1 MIALCLSGWRDI
13 SRPGFLLS
21 LKPRAE
27 FMPLTAIMIMQGTL
41 WQDRRRSI
49 LCFQRRSVILK
60 CFTLPF
66 WENDINIYHFHSW
79 KFTGMCAPGYGNKL
93 RRSKCMVF
101 WGCKGGGGKR
111 VDVYVPWTMQ
121 LSLCHL
127 LSIPQ
132 CSFYNTKSQNKMKKK
147 EMELNAYLLSW
158 SIYLFFEKYFLNT

>member
-1 MIALCLSGWRDI
+1 MKGYI
-13 SRPGFLLS
+13 STWLPSVPQAKNRIYATDSNNDHARNPLAGSEKINFVFPKKVCYTQMFYITILGEWHQHLL
-21 LKPRAE
+21 
-27 FMPLTAIMIMQGTL
+27 
-41 WQDRRRSI
+41 
-49 LCFQRRSVILK
+49 
-60 CFTLPF
+60 
-66 WENDINIYHFHSW
+66 